1 MALANYSDLQ
11 TSIANFLH
19 RTDLA
24 SIIPDLITLAEIRI
38 NGDLDARLQDTKTTL
53 TTTQGVD
60 NVALPSDVINIRH
73 LSVQSQTPMVTMQ
86 YQTPDTL
93 ITKHPYGTSGT
104 PSAYSVIGTSIYMQ
118 PIPDAAYT
126 LNLIYKGRV
135 PSLSAAVGGVTW
147 LMTNYPHVYLY
158 GALCESAPYLKDDA
172 RIAVW
177 EQKYTEAIDTVNTQD
192 WYSGNVMMVRAG

>member
-1 MALANYSDLQ
+1 MALANYTDLQ
-11 TSIANFLH
+11 ASVASFLH
-19 RTDLA
+19 RTDLTA
-24 SIIPDLITLAEIRI
+24 IIPDLITLAETRI

-60 NVALPSDVINIRH
+60 NVALPTGVINIRH
-73 LSVQSQTPMVTMQ
+73 LSVASQTPMVTMQ
-86 YQTPDTL
+86 YQSPDTL
-93 ITKHPYGTSGT
+93 ITRHPYGTTGT
-104 PSAYSVIGTSIYMQ
+104 PSAYTVIGTSIYMQ

-135 PSLSAAVGGVTW
+135 PSLSAAGTTW

-177 EQKYTEAIDTVNTQD
+177 EQKYTEAIKTVNAQD
-192 WYSGNVMMVRAG
+192 WYSGSVMMVKAG